1 MKIFVSLLIILIS
14 VNRAGACGFKPDV
27 KKVISLSGSM
37 IVLLDKTNL
46 LKSPVVKGISV
57 FGPVNGKNFSGK
69 IYPGGLFIAQSTLS
83 EFSDALVF
91 FDKSEQLK
99 KILSSR
105 NDIKKVEFSTR
116 GKLPLEVVDDSIK
129 NLSAY
134 VYNCEKTFEEFR
146 AKTLEMQNKLL
157 KKISSNPH
165 VVFYLG
171 PIKGNRV
178 PEMVVVN
185 DGVVALLLK
194 EKKIRSYPTE
204 LSYVNWSA
212 KVMAELPSETLH
224 VGLDDPAMKMVKEI
238 KRSSNR
244 MTLIYPGVLVPGY
257 TQLEAFLYWAETIF

>member
-1 MKIFVSLLIILIS
+1 MKIFVSLFFLIIS
-14 VNRAGACGFKPDV
+14 VNASAACGFKPDV

-37 IVLLDKTNL
+37 IVLLEKTNL

-57 FGPVNGKNFSGK
+57 FGPVSGKNFSGK

-91 FDKSEQLK
+91 YDKSEQLK
-99 KILSSR
+99 KILKSR
-105 NDIKKVEFSTR
+105 NDINEVEISTR
-116 GKLPLEVVDDSIK
+116 GRLPLEVVDDSIK
-129 NLSAY
+129 VLSAY
-134 VYNCEKTFEEFR
+134 VHDCEKTFEEFR
-146 AKTLEMQNKLL
+146 AKTLEVQNKLL
-157 KKISSNPH
+157 RKLSSNPH
-165 VVFYLG
+165 IVFYLG
-171 PIKGNRV
+171 PIKGGRL

-194 EKKIRSYPTE
+194 EKKIHSYPTE

-212 KVMAELPSETLH
+212 KVMAALPPGTLH
-224 VGLDDPAMKMVKEI
+224 VGLVDPGMKIEKEI
-238 KRSSNR
+238 KRSSKR